1 MVLTP
6 CWEKPNA
13 MLHITKTARKMIR
26 EIVEQEANPSPIRVT
41 MAGGCIGPHLGMLFD
56 SARRND
62 ETFEVEGVYYVI
74 DKELLFRF
82 RPITVDYTNN
92 ASGGK
97 FNVTSPHHDTEP

>member
-1 MVLTP
+1 MNIY
-6 CWEKPNA
+6 CDKPNA
-13 MLHITKTARKMIR
+13 MLDITKTARKMIR
-26 EIVEQEANPSPIRVT
+26 EIVEQEVSPSPIRVT

-62 ETFEVEGVYYVI
+62 ETFEVEGVFYVI

-82 RPITVDYTNN
+82 RPITVDYINN

-97 FNVTSPHHDTEP
+97 FSVISPHYDEDP

>member
-1 MVLTP
+1 
-6 CWEKPNA
+6 
-13 MLHITKTARKMIR
+13 
-26 EIVEQEANPSPIRVT
+26 
-41 MAGGCIGPHLGMLFD
+41 MLFD

>member
-1 MVLTP
+1 
-6 CWEKPNA
+6 
-13 MLHITKTARKMIR
+13 MLDITKTAGKMIR
-26 EIVEQEANPSPIRVT
+26 EIVDGEENPSPVRIT

-62 ETFEVEGVYYVI
+62 ETFEVEGVFYVI

-82 RPITVDYTNN
+82 RPITVDYINN

-97 FNVTSPHHDTEP
+97 FSVTSPHYDEDP